1 LLPRPSRARISVA
14 QKRRIIHFQ
23 RGFGVTVATAQSKC
37 VSFRDIPHTTP
48 LFESFLERFDK
59 VAKYYA
65 FPPTIAGLKS
75 SAEKVELDPEV
86 RRIVVEVLREQN
98 QKFGSSD
105 AARKN
110 LDRLANGA
118 VAVVTGQQVGL
129 FGGPSYS
136 VYKAISAV
144 AYARELTKQGI
155 DTVPVFW
162 LATEDHDLAEI
173 NHASWVTSKGMQEF
187 SLSDTREAE
196 GRRVGEV
203 ILGDAITALAS
214 RAADSLEGPEA
225 DAVANALRG
234 SYTST
239 ETYGSAFGKLM
250 ARLVPELGIVLLDP
264 LDRRLHN
271 VSANIYRR
279 ALDRT
284 DSLRDALI
292 ARSKELERGGFHAQV
307 KVARESTLLFY
318 NVDGRREPLRVRSGK
333 FFAGKRHFTLDELHA
348 AIESEPEA
356 FTPNVLLRPIVQDT
370 LLPTAAYIGGPAEI
384 AYMAQAEVVY
394 ESLLGRMPAI
404 LPRSSFTLVEPP
416 VARLLKKYS
425 LTFEDILAGRQSV
438 RAKMEQT
445 SLPSA
450 LAKKFETHEKALHKL
465 LAAYRDPLKKL
476 DKTLLGALDSAE
488 KKMLFQF
495 AKLKRKAGRAENLR
509 TGVLDRHERILL
521 DALYPH
527 RDLQERLLGALP
539 FLSAYRADLVAMLE
553 DSGAEQ
559 SSSCAHQH
567 RVIWL

>member
-1 LLPRPSRARISVA
+1 MQRFI
-14 QKRRIIHFQ
+14 RRQ
-23 RGFGVTVATAQSKC
+23 EGEGVTVTSTESKC
-37 VSFRDIPHTTP
+37 ISFRDIPHTTP
-48 LFESFLERFDK
+48 LFETFLEHFDK

-65 FPPTIAGLKS
+65 YPPTLAGLKS
-75 SAEKVELDPEV
+75 SAEKVQLDPEV

-98 QKFGSSD
+98 QKFGSSGL
-105 AARKN
+105 AAEN

-129 FGGPSYS
+129 FGGPAYS
-136 VYKAISAV
+136 VYKAISAA
-144 AYARELTKQGI
+144 AYARELGKQGI
-155 DTVPVFW
+155 DAVPVFW

-173 NHASWVTSKGMQEF
+173 NHASWVTTKGLQEF
-187 SLSDTREAE
+187 ALPPIHDAE

-203 ILGDAITALAS
+203 GLGDAITALVS
-214 RAADSLEGPEA
+214 RAAESLEGH
-225 DAVANALRG
+225 DSDSVATALRE
-234 SYTST
+234 SYSAS

-250 ARLVPELGIVLLDP
+250 ARLLPQFGLILLDP
-264 LDRRLHN
+264 LDPRLHQ
-271 VSANIYRR
+271 VAAKTYRR
-279 ALDRT
+279 ALD
-284 DSLRDALI
+284 DSDALRDALI

-318 NVDGRREPLRVRSGK
+318 NVNGRRESLRNRNGK
-333 FFAGKRHFTLDELHA
+333 FFAGKSQFTLEELHS
-348 AIESEPEA
+348 AIDREPEA
-356 FTPNVLLRPIVQDT
+356 FTPNVLLRPIVQDA

-394 ESLLGRMPAI
+394 KSLLGRMPAI
-404 LPRSSFTLVEPP
+404 LPRSSFTLIEPP

-425 LTFEDILAGRQSV
+425 LAFEDILAGRQLV

-445 SLPSA
+445 SLPRA
-450 LAKKFETHEKALHKL
+450 LAKKFEAHEKSLHKL

-495 AKLKRKAGRAENLR
+495 AKLKGKAGRAENLR

-539 FLSAYRADLVAMLE
+539 FLSAYGPDLVATLA

-567 RVIWL
+567 RVLWL